1 MRKYLAVAT
10 TLLLVVL
17 AFFLPALFSQ
27 WNDSQLLDEPHIV
40 RDTEEREGFA
50 ESIQLTVAEKI
61 LLLRSGS
68 LTPLPLGDKDEP
80 EIRVALVEGE
90 TVIYESEEPTV
101 PNAAA
106 GTDGSVS
113 QEWANRLERVQSE
126 IRTLQSM
133 GALPSLWS
141 WSDNMVESSG
151 LGQILYIDSDTQ
163 VSFLVYHMEL
173 SCAPYSLS
181 LTVDAQS
188 GQILAFSLRWALG
201 APPNWGARGAANF
214 GSSWRDYWGMD
225 SVNGGWYN
233 DYIRAILVETES
245 MLQINGE
252 YNSNADL
259 SFSYDG
265 QELRIPLSN
274 WAGSKRGCGI
284 RWNM

>member
-1 MRKYLAVAT
+1 MRKYLAIAMTV
-10 TLLLVVL
+10 LLVVL
-17 AFFLPALFSQ
+17 AFFLPAQFSQ
-27 WNDSQLLDEPHIV
+27 WNDSQLLDEPHIL
-40 RDTEEREGFA
+40 REAEERAGFA

-80 EIRVALVEGE
+80 EIRFALVEGA
-90 TVIYESEEPTV
+90 TVIYESEEPSV

-106 GTDGSVS
+106 GTDGSIS
-113 QEWANRLERVQSE
+113 QEWAGRLERVQTE
-126 IRTLQSM
+126 VRTLQAM

-141 WSDNMVESSG
+141 WNDMVESSS
-151 LGQILYIDSDTQ
+151 LGQILYIDSETQ
-163 VSFLVYHMEL
+163 VSFLIYHMEL
-173 SCAPYSLS
+173 SCAPYSLA

-188 GQILAFSLRWALG
+188 GKILSFSLRWA
-201 APPNWGARGAANF
+201 WGASPDWGGRGASNF
-214 GSSWRDYWGMD
+214 GNAWRDYWGMD
-225 SVNGGWYN
+225 SVNGAWYT

-245 MLQINGE
+245 MMQINGE

-259 SFSYDG
+259 AFAYDG